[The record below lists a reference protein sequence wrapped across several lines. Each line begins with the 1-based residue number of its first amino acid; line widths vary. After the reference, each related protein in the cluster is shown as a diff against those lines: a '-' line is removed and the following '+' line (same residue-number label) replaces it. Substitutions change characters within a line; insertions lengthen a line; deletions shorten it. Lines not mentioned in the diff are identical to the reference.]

1 MTADLVCVS
10 FDTPCSPTKKASFVV
25 TPITSGA
32 MLVMGGE
39 AMTLQEY
46 RPVYANVLFTCNL
59 AGSKNVESLVMMATI
74 AASECPSA
82 LGRESWHTTFNQ
94 SISPCM
100 FSVFGTHQG
109 NRQKMTG
116 KSSDTKHDM
125 FCMYCTHWSIHEP
138 ALAGQKET
146 PCINHRHKA

>member
-25 TPITSGA
+25 TSITSGA
-32 MLVMGGE
+32 MLVMGDE

-46 RPVYANVLFTCNL
+46 RPVYANVLFTCSL
-59 AGSKNVESLVMMATI
+59 AGSKHVESLVMMATI

-94 SISPCM
+94 SISPVY
-100 FSVFGTHQG
+100 VFCLWNPSG
-109 NRQKMTG
+109 
-116 KSSDTKHDM
+116 
-125 FCMYCTHWSIHEP
+125 EP
-138 ALAGQKET
+138 AEDDWQIIKHQT
-146 PCINHRHKA
+146 